1 MERDRNRAWTVQLI
15 PGRGGPT
22 RTWHISDRRMRLARV
37 AFFLA
42 LPLIGFGAVTWGY
55 MAVQTWRAAQMA
67 EELRELRS
75 EREAIGE
82 LAAALAEV
90 EAGYERLR
98 SLFAPEA
105 VPGAGGLQLPPAGGR
120 QSGAVRG
127 AEEGEPPGT
136 WPLGARGFLT
146 QPLVEG
152 AARDHPGID
161 IAVPTGTYIRAS
173 GSGRIVEAADDPIY
187 GLHIL
192 LEHGGG
198 YRSLYA
204 HASKL
209 LVEPGDLVRAGEVIG
224 LTGSTGRSTAP
235 HLHFEILRDGEP
247 IDPLTLVRQP

>member
-1 MERDRNRAWTVQLI
+1 MESQRDTAWTIQLI
-15 PGRGGPT
+15 PARDGVT
-22 RTWHISDRRMRLARV
+22 RTWRISSRRLRFARI

-55 MAVQTWRAAQMA
+55 MAVQTWRAAGMA
-67 EELRELRS
+67 AELEELRT
-75 EREAIGE
+75 EREAIAE
-82 LAAALAEV
+82 LASALAEV
-90 EAGYERLR
+90 EAGYEQLR
-98 SLFAPEA
+98 GLFAPEA
-105 VPGAGGLQLPPAGGR
+105 VPGPRGLLLPPAGGR
-120 QSGAVRG
+120 QSGVVPG
-127 AEEGEPPGT
+127 AMVGEAPGT
-136 WPLGARGFLT
+136 WPVAARGFLT

-152 AARDHPGID
+152 AAWDHPGID

-173 GSGRIVEAADDPIY
+173 GSGRVVEAADDPIY

-204 HASKL
+204 HASQL